1 MSVQFA
7 DMSLLKAIIVLKIDP
22 FEISIFGVKKT
33 VS

>member
-7 DMSLLKAIIVLKIDP
+7 DMSLLKAIIVLKIDS